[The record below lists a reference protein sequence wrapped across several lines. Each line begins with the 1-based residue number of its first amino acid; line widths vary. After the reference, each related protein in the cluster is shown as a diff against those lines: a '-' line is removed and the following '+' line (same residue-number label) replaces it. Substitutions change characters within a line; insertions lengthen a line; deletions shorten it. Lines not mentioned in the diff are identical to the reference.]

1 MPDWTSA
8 GTCMDRCEGESRREW
23 TLRNGRQRDI
33 RRREEADVFLHCLL
47 QSVLLPW
54 GRAPS
59 STSLHPGG
67 AERLVNL
74 PHVTQLVEAE
84 LRSQPRH
91 QAPTTRLWLLS
102 QICHGRCFGPGSSG
116 DLASFTPQLT
126 FEEDFVIKSS
136 SLCQSET
143 LPDPPKLLQ
152 CSSTGFHHQIS
163 PCG

>member
-1 MPDWTSA
+1 
-8 GTCMDRCEGESRREW
+8 MDRCEGESRHEW
-23 TLRNGRQRDI
+23 TLRSGRHRDI
-33 RRREEADVFLHCLL
+33 HRREEAEVFLHCLL

-74 PHVTQLVEAE
+74 PHVTQLMEAE

-102 QICHGRCFGPGSSG
+102 QICHGHCIGPGSSG
-116 DLASFTPQLT
+116 DLAFFNPQLT
-126 FEEDFVIKSS
+126 FEEDLIKSS
-136 SLCQSET
+136 SLCQSKT

-152 CSSTGFHHQIS
+152 CSSAGFHHQIS
-163 PCG
+163 LCG